1 MAQQTSYAFL
11 IKDAEVVLGGL
22 NENEADFQHMEVPRQ
37 ELQVLVDRARVIAR
51 EQATFTASKQAATK
65 ELTEIAIAAR
75 ALITLLRVAIRQRYG
90 KDSEKLVEFRMQ
102 PFRSRTRK
110 TTAPPPEPEEPPLPP
125 GTE

>member
-1 MAQQTSYAFL
+1 MPQQTSYAL
-11 IKDAEVVLGGL
+11 LMKDAEVVLGGL
-22 NENEADFQHMEVPRQ
+22 NENEADFQYLEVPRQ

-51 EQATFTASKQAATK
+51 EQATYTASKQAATK

-75 ALITLLRVAIRQRYG
+75 ALITLLRVAIRQHYG
-90 KDSEKLVEFRMQ
+90 KDSEKLVEFRIQ

-110 TTAPPPEPEEPPLPP
+110 PAAPSEPVEPPLPP